1 MMSFDK
7 ILDLTAEVYF
17 LFYSILTEEVGMV
30 GGGWRGG
37 LHCPQVGTPPLRISI
52 HISRREEGKGGR
64 FSPFPLC
71 LWIPHPHKRIA
82 IDLHFRRAPLVRRL
96 PFH

>member
-30 GGGWRGG
+30 GGGGG
-37 LHCPQVGTPPLRISI
+37 
-52 HISRREEGKGGR
+52 EG
-64 FSPFPLC
+64 C
-71 LWIPHPHKRIA
+71 T
-82 IDLHFRRAPLVRRL
+82 APR
-96 PFH
+96 